1 MKLIF
6 QPSITQ
12 CILNYFKNLDIDP
25 PKIKKRFQKSTNRYK
40 SSEWKPEQGH
50 TDILEHLDDGW
61 VHEIIAWAVV
71 KEGLDDGLEEE
82 VSHDVAIVE
91 LVLQTDDPPH
101 EAQGTWGQTEG
112 S

>member
-40 SSEWKPEQGH
+40 SSDWKPEQGH
-50 TDILEHLDDGW
+50 TDILEH
-61 VHEIIAWAVV
+61 
-71 KEGLDDGLEEE
+71 
-82 VSHDVAIVE
+82 
-91 LVLQTDDPPH
+91 TPN
-101 EAQGTWGQTEG
+101 
-112 S
+112 